1 MWRSGDKSCQHS
13 YNLVKISDG
22 KRLKLFRTTEDI
34 DRLCCHGKQFL
45 VLVKEDAAEVKGKEA
60 VIIVFLCAKK
70 NSSMK
75 MEELFGL
82 SIII

>member
-22 KRLKLFRTTEDI
+22 KRLKLFRTIEDI
-34 DRLCCHGKQFL
+34 DRLCHGKHFL